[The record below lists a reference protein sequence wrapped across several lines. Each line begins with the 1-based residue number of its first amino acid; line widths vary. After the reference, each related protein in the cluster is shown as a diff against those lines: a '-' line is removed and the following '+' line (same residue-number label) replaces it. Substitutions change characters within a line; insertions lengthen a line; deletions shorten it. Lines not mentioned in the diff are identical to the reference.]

1 MSSIYTG
8 SQSAVVANGESLPP
22 SDTLV
27 RGEAP
32 ARLRTSPES
41 KLFLAFHYVLMSYLF
56 LYISRLPELISW
68 LRIGLIL
75 QPILLVGLIMTKK
88 VRVLLE
94 VRSGLWL
101 IGFTLWVAICIPL
114 SFWPGGSFW
123 ALVRT
128 LQSLL
133 LVAFIL
139 AFVRS
144 VSDVMRGLSVIGLA
158 SGTIAILSFL
168 SSADIDNRQGLG
180 GSASLADPSYFA
192 LYLLVGL
199 ALLCLTASQTRGW
212 LRLGALALIPINL
225 AAIARSGSRAGL
237 IAFGAGLIMMLV
249 YGSVKQRT
257 ILLWACVIGFLVAV
271 FLLPANIKLRFTNWL
286 SPTGFSTLLTG
297 ERTQEFDVDRGVVT
311 ATASTESRLYL
322 LRRSL
327 IMTAKHPLFG
337 VGTDQFMGAEAEDA
351 EAHGNRGAWRY
362 PHNTYTEI
370 SSEMGIPGFILF
382 TGARFGSYRG
392 LSGIRKRGPTRH
404 IRQMA
409 LFLQTAYFMLLFG
422 AFFLSFGYGGL
433 PFVVVGLS
441 AAMQLAVR
449 RYAKETHIQIRQPQ
463 L

>member
-41 KLFLAFHYVLMSYLF
+41 QLFLAFHYVLMAYLF

-68 LRIGLIL
+68 LRIGLVL

-180 GSASLADPSYFA
+180 GSSSLADPNYFA
-192 LYLLVGL
+192 LYLLVGV
-199 ALLCLTASQTRGW
+199 ALLGLMASQNRGW
-212 LRLGALALIPINL
+212 LRVCAIALIPVNL
-225 AAIARSGSRAGL
+225 VAIVRSGSRAGL
-237 IAFGAGLIMMLV
+237 LTLGVGLTSLIV
-249 YGSVKQRT
+249 YGSAKQRT
-257 ILLWACVIGFLVAV
+257 VILW
-271 FLLPANIKLRFTNWL
+271 T
-286 SPTGFSTLLTG
+286 
-297 ERTQEFDVDRGVVT
+297 
-311 ATASTESRLYL
+311 
-322 LRRSL
+322 
-327 IMTAKHPLFG
+327 
-337 VGTDQFMGAEAEDA
+337 
-351 EAHGNRGAWRY
+351 
-362 PHNTYTEI
+362 
-370 SSEMGIPGFILF
+370 
-382 TGARFGSYRG
+382 
-392 LSGIRKRGPTRH
+392 
-404 IRQMA
+404 
-409 LFLQTAYFMLLFG
+409 
-422 AFFLSFGYGGL
+422 
-433 PFVVVGLS
+433 
-441 AAMQLAVR
+441 
-449 RYAKETHIQIRQPQ
+449 
-463 L
+463 